1 MAFAHVCLVGYGGG
15 GGGGGGGGSFHLA
28 TFVRVTRWRTGGS
41 HKLIF
46 VASLA
51 SPSPEKKEM
60 KKTFL
65 LVTLVVASAS
75 ASLPYLFRG
84 CFWREG
90 KVKYMGNTSCVH
102 TYTYMRRG
110 KKC

>member
-1 MAFAHVCLVGYGGG
+1 M
-15 GGGGGGGGSFHLA
+15 
-28 TFVRVTRWRTGGS
+28 
-41 HKLIF
+41 IF

-51 SPSPEKKEM
+51 FPSPEKKEM
-60 KKTFL
+60 EKTFL

-90 KVKYMGNTSCVH
+90 EVKYGKYELCAYVRICEGRNARRHLIMEERIERCFPRKKKTKSCSVLCTAVAIYFAH
-102 TYTYMRRG
+102 ERRMENE
-110 KKC
+110 

>member
-1 MAFAHVCLVGYGGG
+1 MAHVCLV

-41 HKLIF
+41 HKLIL

-51 SPSPEKKEM
+51 FPSPEKKEM
-60 KKTFL
+60 EKTFL

-75 ASLPYLFRG
+75 AFLPYLFRG
-84 CFWREG
+84 CVWREG
-90 KVKYMGNTSCVH
+90 KVKYGKYELCAYVH
-102 TYTYMRRG
+102 VYAREEMFEGISWRRG
-110 KKC
+110 